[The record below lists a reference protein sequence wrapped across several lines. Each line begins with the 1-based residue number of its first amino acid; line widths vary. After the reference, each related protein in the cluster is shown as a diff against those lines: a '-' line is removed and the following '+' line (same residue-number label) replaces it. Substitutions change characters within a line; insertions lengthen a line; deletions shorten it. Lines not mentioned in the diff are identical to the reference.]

1 MAYTRARMRTLPAD
15 RQVVHDPKH
24 DDITDGDYDVDEQ
37 LGELTKKVIRRCHQ
51 EIHNYTVPQLLSALH
66 KCLQVRVL
74 MATLRQKGGGEN
86 VGSAVRKYSESF
98 KQAPDDAGSRRTGG
112 RRSRPAFT
120 DPDDNTIVAL
130 VTDD

>member
-1 MAYTRARMRTLPAD
+1 MAYTRARMRSLPAD

-24 DDITDGDYDVDEQ
+24 DDLQDENYDVDEQ

-98 KQAPDDAGSRRTGG
+98 KQAPDDVSRGKRGA
-112 RRSRPAFT
+112 RSRRPAFS
-120 DPDDNTIVAL
+120 DPDDDTVISL

>member
-1 MAYTRARMRTLPAD
+1 MAYTRARMRSLPAD

-24 DDITDGDYDVDEQ
+24 EDLEAEDYSLDRQ
-37 LGELTKKVIRRCHQ
+37 LEDLAKKVVRRCHQ

-74 MATLRQKGGGEN
+74 MATLRAKGGGDD

-98 KQAPDDAGSRRTGG
+98 KQAPNDVSG
-112 RRSRPAFT
+112 RKRSTRSRPAFS
-120 DPDDNTIVAL
+120 DPDDHIIEL
-130 VTDD
+130 VTDN